1 LPTHFFTDS
10 RTKTVYTNHIDEN
23 IYLLCDAATWCPY
36 KTLAR
41 LFGHFQLSCLA
52 YPSRAVSYL
61 PRLNTVHIVVIHIV
75 ANFMCLF
82 EPWLVFCLTF
92 VRASSKSTSSSVCF
106 ASVML
111 CSCTFQRSL
120 RGFIKTVEDREIW
133 VIVGL
138 KKSTKY
144 LYSTCIGS
152 TIYKQKQ

>member
-1 LPTHFFTDS
+1 
-10 RTKTVYTNHIDEN
+10 
-23 IYLLCDAATWCPY
+23 
-36 KTLAR
+36 
-41 LFGHFQLSCLA
+41 
-52 YPSRAVSYL
+52 
-61 PRLNTVHIVVIHIV
+61 
-75 ANFMCLF
+75 MCLF

-138 KKSTKY
+138 KKSHR
-144 LYSTCIGS
+144 
-152 TIYKQKQ
+152 IYTQIALDQQFINKINRRKLIYVLICT